1 MSYITMRDILELQ
14 KKSFLSEGSP
24 SYDIR
29 VDRLSRCVALLREY
43 EDKIVKALKLDF
55 KSRSSDEIKI
65 SEIDQSI
72 RNITFTI
79 KNLKKWMKPRRRQ
92 SSFGA
97 GLLGAKSVMQP
108 SPLGSVGIIAPWNFP
123 VGMIFYPAASIFAS
137 GNRIMAKPSEIT
149 VHTANLMKE
158 AVAKYFDE
166 TEFAICLGGPKVGES
181 FSKLHL
187 DHLLYVGS
195 NQIAKKVLANSSK
208 NLVPTTLELGGK
220 SPTII
225 SDDAN
230 LHLAAKRILF
240 AKTLNAGQICLA
252 PDYVFVKK
260 GFEHSLINELKKV
273 FDSFYPEKG
282 QNDYTSMVNAEH
294 FARINACIE
303 DAVSKGANLINLGKF
318 DAKDNNLI
326 TTKLL
331 LNVSSEMEVMRQEI
345 FGPILPILSYENL
358 EEVVNYINSH
368 DRPLGLYFFGHR
380 KRDHQY
386 IIKNT
391 RSGGVTFNDAVFHL
405 LQSRLPFGGVGES
418 GYGCY
423 HGFEGFLNFSNL
435 KSIYYQTNHDS
446 FFSLVRPPRGKYF
459 KFVSSIMNKLS

>member
-1 MSYITMRDILELQ
+1 MRDILELQ
-14 KKSFLSEGSP
+14 KKKFLSEGVP
-24 SYDIR
+24 SYAVRI
-29 VDRLSRCVALLREY
+29 DRLNRCVSLLREY
-43 EDKIVKALKLDF
+43 EDKIVKAIKLDF
-55 KSRSSDEIKI
+55 RIRSSDEIKI

-79 KNLKKWMKPRRRQ
+79 KNLRKWMKPIRRQ
-92 SSFGA
+92 ASFGA
-97 GLLGAKSVMQP
+97 GFLGAKSMMQP
-108 SPLGSVGIIAPWNFP
+108 SPLGTVGIIAPWNFP

-137 GNRIMAKPSEIT
+137 GNLIMAKPSEIT
-149 VHTANLMKE
+149 AHTADLMKE
-158 AVAKYFDE
+158 AVAKYFDV
-166 TEFAICLGGPKVGES
+166 TEFAICLGGARVGES

-195 NQIAKKVLANSSK
+195 NKIAKKVLLNSSK

-252 PDYVFVKK
+252 PDYIFVKR
-260 GFEHSLINELKKV
+260 GFENSLVNELKTV
-273 FDSFYPEKG
+273 FNDFYPEKD
-282 QNDYTSMVNAEH
+282 QHDYTSMVNVDH
-294 FARINACIE
+294 FIRINACIE
-303 DAVSKGANLINLGKF
+303 DAVSKGADVINLGKF
-318 DAKDNNLI
+318 DAKDQNLI
-326 TTKLL
+326 TTKVL
-331 LNVSSEMEVMRQEI
+331 LNVTSEMEVMKKEI

-358 EEVVNYINSH
+358 EEVVNYINAH

-380 KRDHQY
+380 KKDHQY

-391 RSGGVTFNDAVFHL
+391 RSGGVTFNDVLFHL

-435 KSIYYQTNHDS
+435 KSIYYQTSHDI
-446 FFSLVRPPRGKYF
+446 FLSLVRPPRGKYF
-459 KFVSSIMNKLS
+459 KLVSRIMNKLS

>member
-1 MSYITMRDILELQ
+1 MRDILELQ
-14 KKSFLSEGSP
+14 KKKFLSEGVP
-24 SYDIR
+24 SYAVRI
-29 VDRLSRCVALLREY
+29 DRLNRCISLLREY
-43 EDKIVKALKLDF
+43 EDKLVKAIKLDF
-55 KSRSSDEIKI
+55 KTRSSDEIKI

-79 KNLKKWMKPRRRQ
+79 KNLRKWMKPIRRRA
-92 SSFGA
+92 SFGA
-97 GLLGAKSVMQP
+97 GFLGAKSIMQP
-108 SPLGSVGIIAPWNFP
+108 SPLGTVGIIAPWNFP

-137 GNRIMAKPSEIT
+137 GNLIMAKPSEIT
-149 VHTANLMKE
+149 AHTADLMKE
-158 AVAKYFDE
+158 AVAKYFDV
-166 TEFAICLGGPKVGES
+166 TEFAICLGGARVGES

-195 NQIAKKVLANSSK
+195 NKIAKKVLLNSSK

-252 PDYVFVKK
+252 PDYVFVKR
-260 GFEHSLINELKKV
+260 GFENSLVNELKTV
-273 FDSFYPEKG
+273 FHNFYPEKG
-282 QNDYTSMVNAEH
+282 QHDYTSMVNVDH
-294 FARINACIE
+294 FIRINACIE
-303 DAVSKGANLINLGKF
+303 DAVSKGANVINLGKF
-318 DAKDNNLI
+318 DAKDQNLI
-326 TTKLL
+326 TTKVL
-331 LNVSSEMEVMRQEI
+331 LNVTSEMEVMKKEI

-358 EEVVNYINSH
+358 EEVVNYINTH

-380 KRDHQY
+380 KKDHQY

-391 RSGGVTFNDAVFHL
+391 RSGGVTFNDALFHL

-435 KSIYYQTNHDS
+435 KSIYYQTSHDI
-446 FFSLVRPPRGKYF
+446 FLSLVRPPRGKYF
-459 KFVSSIMNKLS
+459 KLVSRIMNKLS